1 MEVLIPTI
9 SQAISKINFHEI
21 FCQIVICVFSYGS
34 PSYYS
39 PPSSSNNWEDDYAD
53 EDDDYYD
60 ETTVAPPNNP
70 WSGITQPPIWNN
82 NYNNDEDT
90 YTYGDIKYSSNNDQT
105 NDNVYNKNSW

>member
-1 MEVLIPTI
+1 M
-9 SQAISKINFHEI
+9 ARF
-21 FCQIVICVFSYGS
+21 FSYGS

-39 PPSSSNNWEDDYAD
+39 PPSSVNSWEDDYAD

-60 ETTVAPPNNP
+60 ETTAAPPSNNP
-70 WSGITQPPIWNN
+70 WSGITQPPVWNN

-90 YTYGDIKYSSNNDQT
+90 YTYGDIKYSSNNDQN